1 MKDRV
6 PSCPNLLRW
15 FVLWATFT
23 CLSLLC
29 LQSVSHAQKSTFRLQ
44 SARGRVEVQA
54 GGRGPWVLL
63 KRGTRIA
70 SPGDHIRTGPAGSVY
85 IVSDDGARIA
95 LGPKTEVVL
104 REPDKPRGWRVL
116 WGRVLTV
123 ITGRQRLEVRAPA
136 AIAAAEGTTF
146 QLDVSED
153 GTTVLTVVE
162 GEVQFFNDLG
172 SVAVLSSQQST
183 AQIGQAPTRPIVVDP
198 SSLIAWEANLQ
209 TLIIELEYLQ
219 ISTNPEELQQ
229 ELTRRQG
236 ASQQQPDDPAAH
248 AALAEVLLDL
258 SRTEEAV
265 TQAQQAVRLA
275 PDEGAYRG
283 VLGYALLQ
291 AGRPA
296 EASAE
301 FSLAS
306 EAQPDNAHWQIGL
319 GLVALSQRDAEPA
332 VALLQRAA
340 ELAPDD
346 PLPQAY
352 LAAAY
357 LRTGDLEQAG
367 VSVSEA
373 VRLGPEYYLSNT
385 YLAYVRLAQGKVD
398 EAILAG
404 SKAAQV
410 APHSAL
416 AHEALGTALLFAGN
430 FPEAREE
437 LDLALDINALSASTH
452 LTLAKLMAA
461 QDDIEGALDQAQL
474 AVGLNP
480 QSAPARSTLG
490 LLFLL
495 NNDPG
500 RAGHQFEQ
508 ALAVDPS
515 LSEARTGWG
524 LILAKRGR
532 FREALDQQK
541 AAVSLDTDSASAHNN
556 LGGVYASL
564 GRMSLAMEHLNQAIQ
579 LQPNW
584 GMPYANL
591 ALVHLEEN
599 RFRQALEAGERAVAL
614 GERSPFVHTVLAR
627 IYMGQGRTDRALSE
641 LRQAVALDE
650 HYPQARFQLAKLYL
664 QQDRARD
671 AVREVLTSVTT
682 DPSAM
687 LETRLY
693 ARTENTIAGGS
704 DDRIHYDLRHSGQAS
719 EGRLS
724 YFVSGLLED
733 NDGFRAVN
741 QDESEKFL
749 EVIAGYQSRPTRQMV
764 FFGTFFDR
772 TNGCPG
778 PVAAG
783 SAGDLDDRQAFTGY
797 DAVLAYRQRLS
808 PTATGT
814 LKYSFRRSRFRFRNP
829 GSLTG
834 GDTNPFSELT
844 NESSQHSPEFRV
856 EANISEK
863 SSLSLGYSHLSD
875 TRKRQGMAGSV
886 DPGTGGA
893 VFSPFSVRNTPGTD
907 TAWLE
912 ARTRVNDRLHLVMGG
927 YWGRQSGTSSVLL
940 PKVVAV
946 YRPNQSTWWSFVAN
960 PIFRTDALELA
971 PVEALADPRGLTYLN
986 FTEGG
991 AGRSYELRYQR
1002 QGSRSSTITTSLA
1015 YQRVRGLLVDVQAP
1029 ELTGL
1034 PARVLIDRGHRWVAD
1049 AAYEQWLTDTVTG
1062 RVWVRWQ
1069 SSRGGFPEAGI
1080 GDTEWPYTPK
1090 WQAGGCLDYIDANG
1104 YRIGLEA
1111 AWVGSRF
1118 HDPQNMQSVGGYPLV
1133 NLRLQHQPNLRQNY
1147 FISLMNL
1154 AGRGYE
1160 TFAGFP
1166 QPGRTVLVGLEYRH

>member
-1 MKDRV
+1 MKARF
-6 PSCPNLLRW
+6 SCPNLLRW
-15 FVLWATFT
+15 FVLWITF
-23 CLSLLC
+23 SGLC
-29 LQSVSHAQKSTFRLQ
+29 LVCLQTATAAQRSTFRLQ
-44 SARGRVEVQA
+44 SARGQVEIQV
-54 GGRGPWVLL
+54 GGRGAWVPL
-63 KRGTRIA
+63 KRGVRVA
-70 SPGDHIRTGPAGSVY
+70 SPGDHIRTGVGGSVY
-85 IVSDDGARIA
+85 IVSDEGARIA
-95 LGPKTEVVL
+95 LGAKTEVVL
-104 REPDKPRGWRVL
+104 REPDKPRGWRVVL
-116 WGRVLTV
+116 GRILAT

-136 AIAAAEGTTF
+136 AVAAAEGTTF

-153 GTTVLTVVE
+153 GTTVLTVAE

-209 TLIIELEYLQ
+209 TLIIELEYPQ
-219 ISTNPEELQQ
+219 VSTDPEELQQ
-229 ELTRRQG
+229 ELAGRQD

-265 TQAQQAVRLA
+265 TQAQQAVALA
-275 PDEGAYRG
+275 PAEGAYRG

-306 EAQPDNAHWQIGL
+306 EAQPDNARWQIGMA
-319 GLVALSQRDAEPA
+319 LVALGQRDAGPA
-332 VALLQRAA
+332 VALLQRAGQ
-340 ELAPDD
+340 LSPDD

-357 LRTGDLEQAG
+357 LRTGDLGQAA
-367 VSVSEA
+367 VSASEA
-373 VRLGPEYYLSNT
+373 VRLGPEHYLSNT
-385 YLAYVRLAQGKVD
+385 YLAYVRLAQGKTN
-398 EAILAG
+398 EAVLAA
-404 SKAAQV
+404 SKAVQA
-410 APHSAL
+410 APQSAL
-416 AHEALGTALLFAGN
+416 AHKARGTAHLFSGDFAG
-430 FPEAREE
+430 ARQDLERALE
-437 LDLALDINALSASTH
+437 LNPLSASTH

-461 QDDIEGALDQAQL
+461 EDEIEGALEQAQL

-541 AAVSLDTDSASAHNN
+541 AAVSLDTDSASAQNN

-564 GRMSLAMEHLNQAIQ
+564 GRMSLSMEHLNRAIA
-579 LQPNW
+579 LQPGW

-599 RFRQALEAGERAVAL
+599 RFREALDAGERAVEL

-627 IYMGQGRTDRALSE
+627 IYMSQGRTNRALAE

-664 QQDRARD
+664 RQDRARD
-671 AVREVLTSVTT
+671 AVREILTSVTT

-687 LETRLY
+687 LDTRLY
-693 ARTENTIAGGS
+693 ARTESTVAGGS
-704 DDRIHYDLRHSGQAS
+704 HDQIHYDVRHSDQAS

-724 YFVSGLLED
+724 YFASGLLAD
-733 NDGFRAVN
+733 SDGFRAVN
-741 QDESEKFL
+741 QDGSEKFL
-749 EVIAGYQSRPTRQMV
+749 EVIAGHQSQPRQQLA
-764 FFGTFFDR
+764 FLGTFFDR
-772 TNGCPG
+772 TVGSPG
-778 PVAAG
+778 PVTP
-783 SAGDLDDRQAFTGY
+783 SSIGDPDDRQAFTGY
-797 DAVLAYRQRLS
+797 DAVLAYRQELS
-808 PTATGT
+808 PTMTGT
-814 LKYSFRRSRFRFRNP
+814 AKYSFRHSRFRFSNP
-829 GSLTG
+829 DSLTG
-834 GDTNPFSELT
+834 GDTNALRELV
-844 NESSQHSPEFRV
+844 NESSQHSAELRLD
-856 EANISEK
+856 ANISEK
-863 SSLSLGYSHLSD
+863 SSLHLGYSHLWD
-875 TRKRQGMAGSV
+875 KRERHGMAGA
-886 DPGTGGA
+886 GGPP
-893 VFSPFSVRNTPGTD
+893 VFSPFSMRSSPETG

-912 ARTRVNDRLHLVMGG
+912 VRTRVNDRLDLTVGD

-940 PKVVAV
+940 PKLVAV
-946 YRPNQSTWWSFVAN
+946 YRPDQSTWWSLVAE
-960 PIFRTDALELA
+960 PVFRTDTLELA
-971 PVEALADPRGLTYLN
+971 PVEALADPRGLTYLD
-986 FTEGG
+986 FMEGG

-1002 QGSRSSTITTSLA
+1002 QGSRSSTITTSLS
-1015 YQRVRGLLVDVQAP
+1015 YQRVRGLLVDVQDPA
-1029 ELTGL
+1029 LTGL

-1049 AAYEQWLTDTVTG
+1049 TTYEQWLTDTVTG

-1069 SSRGGFPEAGI
+1069 SSRGGFPEAGV
-1080 GDTEWPYTPK
+1080 GGTEWPYTPK

-1118 HDPQNMQSVGGYPLV
+1118 HDPQNTQSVGGYPLV

>member
-1 MKDRV
+1 MKDRL

-15 FVLWATFT
+15 FALWVTLA

-29 LQSVSHAQKSTFRLQ
+29 LQSVSSAQKSTFRLQ
-44 SARGRVEVQA
+44 SARGRVEVQV
-54 GGRGPWVLL
+54 GGRGPWVPL
-63 KRGTRIA
+63 KRGVRVA
-70 SPGDHIRTGPAGSVY
+70 SPGDHVRTGANGSVC

-95 LGPKTEVVL
+95 LGPKTEVIL

-153 GTTVLTVVE
+153 GVSVLTVVE

-172 SVAVLSSQQST
+172 SVVVLSSQQST

-198 SSLIAWEANLQ
+198 SSLVAWEANLQ
-209 TLIIELEYLQ
+209 TLIIELEYPQ
-219 ISTNPEELQQ
+219 VSTDPEELQQ
-229 ELTRRQG
+229 ELTRRQQ
-236 ASQQQPDDPAAH
+236 ASQQRPDDPAAH
-248 AALAEVLLDL
+248 ADLAEVLLDL

-265 TQAQQAVRLA
+265 AQAQQAVELA
-275 PDEGAYRG
+275 PDKAVCRG
-283 VLGYALLQ
+283 VLGHALLQ

-296 EASAE
+296 EAGAE

-306 EAQPDNAHWQIGL
+306 EAEPDNARWQIGL
-319 GLVALSQRDAEPA
+319 SLVALSQRNAEPA
-332 VALLQRAA
+332 VQLLQRATQ
-340 ELAPDD
+340 LAPDD

-357 LRTGDLEQAG
+357 LRAGDLEQAG
-367 VSVSEA
+367 ASVSEA
-373 VRLGPEYYLSNT
+373 MRVGPDHYLSSV
-385 YLAYVRLAQGKVD
+385 YLAYVRLAQGRVD

-410 APHSAL
+410 APRSAL

-430 FPEAREE
+430 FSEAREA
-437 LDLALDINALSASTH
+437 LDIALDINALSASTH
-452 LTLAKLMAA
+452 LTLAKLMAT
-461 QDDIEGALDQAQL
+461 QDEIEAALDQAQL

-480 QSAPARSTLG
+480 QSAPAHSALG

-495 NNDPG
+495 NNDPQ
-500 RAGHQFEQ
+500 RAGHQFQQ

-515 LSEARTGWG
+515 LAEARTGWG

-541 AAVSLDTDSASAHNN
+541 AAISLDTDSASAHNN
-556 LGGVYASL
+556 LGGVYASW
-564 GRMSLAMEHLNQAIQ
+564 GRMSLAMEHLDRAIQ
-579 LQPNW
+579 LQPQW

-627 IYMGQGRTDRALSE
+627 IYMRQGRTDRALAE

-650 HYPQARFQLAKLYL
+650 RYPEARFQLAKLYL
-664 QQDRARD
+664 DQDRARD

-693 ARTENTIAGGS
+693 ARTENTVAGGS
-704 DDRIHYDLRHSGQAS
+704 HDRIHYDVRHSGQAA

-733 NDGFRAVN
+733 NDGFRAAN
-741 QDESEKFL
+741 QDASEKSL
-749 EVIAGYQSRPTRQMV
+749 EVIAGHQSRPTRQLV

-772 TNGCPG
+772 TSGCPG
-778 PVAAG
+778 PVTAS
-783 SAGDLDDRQAFTGY
+783 SAGDPDDRQAFTGY
-797 DAVLAYRQRLS
+797 DAVLSYRQRLS

-814 LKYSFRRSRFRFRNP
+814 LKYSFRRSRFRLRNP

-834 GDTNPFSELT
+834 ADTNPFRELT
-844 NESSQHSPEFRV
+844 SESSQHSPEFRIQ
-856 EANISEK
+856 ANISEK
-863 SSLSLGYSHLSD
+863 SSLRLGYSHLWD
-875 TRKRQGMAGSV
+875 TRKRRGMAGTA

-893 VFSPFSVRNTPGTD
+893 VFSPFSVRNTPETD
-907 TAWLE
+907 TAWFE
-912 ARTRVNDRLHLVMGG
+912 AQTRVNDRLHLVMGG
-927 YWGRQSGTSSVLL
+927 YWGQQSGTSSVLL
-940 PKVVAV
+940 PKVVAM
-946 YRPNQSTWWSFVAN
+946 YRPDRSTWWSFVAN

-1002 QGSRSSTITTSLA
+1002 QGTRSSTVTTSLV

-1034 PARVLIDRGHRWVAD
+1034 PTRVLIDRGHRWVAD

-1069 SSRGGFPEAGI
+1069 CSRGQFPEAEVG
-1080 GDTEWPYTPK
+1080 GTEWPYVPK
-1090 WQAGGCLDYIDANG
+1090 WQAGGRLDYIDPKG
-1104 YRIGLEA
+1104 FRIGLDG

-1118 HDPQNMQSVGGYPLV
+1118 CDPENTQQVGGYPLV
-1133 NLRLQHQPNLRQNY
+1133 NLHIQYQRNLQQKYFVELANLT
-1147 FISLMNL
+1147 
-1154 AGRGYE
+1154 GRDYE

-1166 QPGRTVLVGLEYRH
+1166 QPGRTVLAGLEYRY